1 MAVEKLSLSFDP
13 ILAERARK
21 AAETTGRTLSGF
33 VAEAVEVRL
42 KLEEARAL
50 VEEWQREHGP
60 ITDRELSSVRSK
72 WRD

>member
-13 ILAERARK
+13 ILARRARQ

-33 VAEAVEVRL
+33 VAEAVEYRL

-50 VEEWQREHGP
+50 VKEWELEHGS
-60 ITDRELSSVRSK
+60 ISEKERSSVRAK